1 MPTPDTPESPDVPD
15 QFAATSSL
23 ERKAVALLTAVAV
36 IMLGFVLYV
45 MFARGVFEQTRQLV
59 LLTDD
64 SEGVMVG
71 MDMTF
76 SGFPI
81 GRVQRIELADSGQVR
96 IIMEVPQKDAKWLRT
111 SSIFTLER
119 GMVGDTRI
127 RAFSGILTDPPLP
140 AHAERELL
148 RGDMAAEIP
157 RLMASVRGL
166 LDNLEGMTA
175 SESSLN
181 TSLAHLKIVTARLT
195 SRYGLLTGMLGSDL
209 HAKKVISTLDNSNA
223 LLKNADQRLFG
234 AGGVADDAQA
244 TLKSTQA
251 TLQSTQATLISSQAA
266 IAQLTA
272 LLAETRGTLGRV
284 DAVLLEAQAVG
295 ANARVASADLGP
307 LRTEVEINLRKISQL
322 TNDLNRKWPFA
333 RDTEIKLP

>member
-1 MPTPDTPESPDVPD
+1 MPTSE
-15 QFAATSSL
+15 TSEKCVSTTSL

-45 MFARGVFEQTRQLV
+45 MFARGVFEQTRELV

-64 SEGVMVG
+64 SEGVIVG

-81 GRVQRIELADSGQVR
+81 GRVRRIELANDGKVR
-96 IIMEVPQKDAKWLRT
+96 IVMEVPQKDAKWLRT

-127 RAFSGILTDPPLP
+127 RAFSGILSDPPLP
-140 AHAERELL
+140 ANAVRELL

-157 RLMASVRGL
+157 RLMASVRAL
-166 LDNLEGMTA
+166 LDNMETMTA

-181 TSLAHLKIVTARLT
+181 TSLAHLKTVTQRLT
-195 SRYGLLTGMLGSDL
+195 SRYGMLTGVLGSEDN
-209 HAKKVISTLDNSNA
+209 AKKVITTLDASNT
-223 LLKNADQRLFG
+223 LLKNADHRLFG
-234 AGGVADDAQA
+234 KGGVVDDTQA
-244 TLKSTQA
+244 TLKTTQA
-251 TLQSTQATLISSQAA
+251 TLVSSQAA

-272 LLAETRGTLGRV
+272 LLADTRSTLGKV
-284 DAVLLEAQAVG
+284 DAVLVEAQAVG
-295 ANARVASADLGP
+295 ANARLASTDLGT

-322 TNDLNRKWPFA
+322 TDEINRKWPFA